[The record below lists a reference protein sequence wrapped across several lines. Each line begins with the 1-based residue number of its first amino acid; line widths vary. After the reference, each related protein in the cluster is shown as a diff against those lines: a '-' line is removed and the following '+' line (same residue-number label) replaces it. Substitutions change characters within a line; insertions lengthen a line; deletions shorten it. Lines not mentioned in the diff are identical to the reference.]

1 MRILLAPDSFKEAAS
16 AEAIAQAMARGIKRG
31 NPQAECRLMPLSDGG
46 EGLTQALVHATAGTL
61 HNVETVD
68 AIGRPITAQFGFLG
82 NNRASCILHTA
93 VVELASA
100 SGLERVSPAD
110 RNALSASTFGTGL
123 LIRAAIDAGAD
134 RIVLGLGGSATT
146 DGGTGLARALGFRFL
161 DTAGHDIPLGGGSL
175 VDLERIDDSEVPD
188 FVKNVPIV
196 LACDV
201 TNPLTG
207 PEGAAH
213 VFAPQK
219 GANTAQVELL
229 DQGLANLA
237 HAIMQYNGR
246 DIERIPGT
254 GAAGGTGGGM
264 LGLFNTTV
272 RPGIELVLDLT
283 HGREAC
289 AWADVIITGEGSI
302 DSQTP
307 YGKVPSGIAK
317 LAQSQ
322 GKPTIAIGGTVTR
335 DPHTIEALNETGI
348 VATFG
353 SCDSDRQHGTQC
365 RDHVCRHRR
374 HTARCFGYCSNCSYF
389 TLRISMMNTVP
400 SSTVTTAI
408 GNKAVNRQWQAQS
421 RRQAAVW
428 RSSPRN
434 SRRSL
439 TMATGST
446 HASDQ
451 APVRIR
457 KQP

>member
-31 NPQAECRLMPLSDGG
+31 NPQAECWLMPLSDGG

-61 HNVETVD
+61 HSAETVD
-68 AIGRPITAQFGFLG
+68 AIGRPIIAQFGFLG
-82 NNRASCILHTA
+82 NKHTSRTA

-110 RNALSASTFGTGL
+110 RNALVASTFGTGL

-134 RIVLGLGGSATT
+134 CIVLGLGGSATT
-146 DGGTGLARALGFRFL
+146 DGGTGLARALGFHFL

-219 GANTAQVELL
+219 GANAAQIELL

-246 DIERIPGT
+246 DIECIPGT
-254 GAAGGTGGGM
+254 GAAGGTGGGT

-272 RPGIELVLDLT
+272 RPGIELVLDLA

-335 DPHTIEALNETGI
+335 DPHTVEALNETGI

-353 SCDSDRQHGTQC
+353 IAPGPADLTTLIANTERNVEITCAAIAG
-365 RDHVCRHRR
+365 
-374 HTARCFGYCSNCSYF
+374 
-389 TLRISMMNTVP
+389 TLRVASATA
-400 SSTVTTAI
+400 VT
-408 GNKAVNRQWQAQS
+408 
-421 RRQAAVW
+421 AAT
-428 RSSPRN
+428 SPCE
-434 SRRSL
+434 S
-439 TMATGST
+439 
-446 HASDQ
+446 
-451 APVRIR
+451 V
-457 KQP
+457 

>member
-1 MRILLAPDSFKEAAS
+1 MRVLLAPDSFKEAAS
-16 AEAIAQAMARGIKRG
+16 AEVIAQAMARGIMRG
-31 NPQAECRLMPLSDGG
+31 DPQAECRLLPLSDGG
-46 EGLTQALVHATAGTL
+46 EGLTHALVHATAGTL
-61 HNVETVD
+61 HSAETVD

-82 NNRASCILHTA
+82 NNHASCILHTA

-110 RNALSASTFGTGL
+110 RNALVASTFGTGL

-146 DGGTGLARALGFRFL
+146 DGGTGLARAFGFRFL
-161 DTAGHDIPLGGGSL
+161 DAHDSDIPLGGGAL
-175 VDLERIDDSEVPD
+175 VDLARIDDSRVSD
-188 FVKNVPIV
+188 SIKNVPIV

-219 GANTAQVELL
+219 GATATQVELL

-237 HAIMQYNGR
+237 RAIMQYNGR
-246 DIERIPGT
+246 DIEHTPGA
-254 GAAGGTGGGM
+254 GAAGGTGGGV
-264 LGLFNTTV
+264 LGLFNATV
-272 RPGIELVLDLT
+272 KPGIELVLNLA

-289 AWADVIITGEGSI
+289 AWADVVITGEGSI

-335 DPHTIEALNETGI
+335 DPHTVEALNKAGI
-348 VATFG
+348 IATFG
-353 SCDSDRQHGTQC
+353 IAPGPADLTTLIANTERNVEITCAAIAS
-365 RDHVCRHRR
+365 
-374 HTARCFGYCSNCSYF
+374 
-389 TLRISMMNTVP
+389 TLRI
-400 SSTVTTAI
+400 TA
-408 GNKAVNRQWQAQS
+408 AT
-421 RRQAAVW
+421 
-428 RSSPRN
+428 SPCE
-434 SRRSL
+434 S
-439 TMATGST
+439 A
-446 HASDQ
+446 
-451 APVRIR
+451 
-457 KQP
+457 

>member
-1 MRILLAPDSFKEAAS
+1 MRVLLAPDSFKEAAS
-16 AEAIAQAMARGIKRG
+16 AEVIAQAMARGIKRG
-31 NPQAECRLMPLSDGG
+31 NPQAECRLLPLSDGG
-46 EGLTQALVHATAGTL
+46 EGLTHALVHATGGTL

-68 AIGRPITAQFGFLG
+68 AVGRPIIAQFGFLG
-82 NNRASCILHTA
+82 NKHTSRTT

-100 SGLERVSPAD
+100 SGLEQVSPAD
-110 RNALSASTFGTGL
+110 RDPMAASTFGTGL

-146 DGGTGLARALGFRFL
+146 DGGTGLAHAFGFRFL
-161 DTAGHDIPLGGGSL
+161 DAHDSDIPLGGGAL
-175 VDLERIDDSEVPD
+175 VDLARIDDSRVSD
-188 FVKNVPIV
+188 SIKNVPIV

-219 GANTAQVELL
+219 GATATQVELL

-237 HAIMQYNGR
+237 RAIMQYNGR
-246 DIERIPGT
+246 DIEHTPGA

-264 LGLFNTTV
+264 LGLFNATV
-272 RPGIELVLDLT
+272 KPGIELVLNLA

-289 AWADVIITGEGSI
+289 AWADVVITGEGSI

-335 DPHTIEALNETGI
+335 DPHTVEALNETGI
-348 VATFG
+348 IATFG
-353 SCDSDRQHGTQC
+353 IAPGPADLTTLIANTERNVEITCAAIAS
-365 RDHVCRHRR
+365 
-374 HTARCFGYCSNCSYF
+374 
-389 TLRISMMNTVP
+389 TLRVASATAVTAATSP
-400 SSTVTTAI
+400 CEST
-408 GNKAVNRQWQAQS
+408 
-421 RRQAAVW
+421 
-428 RSSPRN
+428 
-434 SRRSL
+434 
-439 TMATGST
+439 
-446 HASDQ
+446 
-451 APVRIR
+451 
-457 KQP
+457 

>member
-31 NPQAECRLMPLSDGG
+31 NPQAECWLLPLSDGG

-61 HNVETVD
+61 HSAETVD

-82 NNRASCILHTA
+82 NNHASCILHTA

-110 RNALSASTFGTGL
+110 RNALVASTFGTGL

-134 RIVLGLGGSATT
+134 RIVLGLGGSATM
-146 DGGTGLARALGFRFL
+146 DGGTGLAHAFGFRFL
-161 DTAGHDIPLGGGSL
+161 DAHDSDIPLGGGAL
-175 VDLERIDDSEVPD
+175 VDLARIDDSRVSD
-188 FVKNVPIV
+188 SIKNVPIV

-219 GANTAQVELL
+219 GATATQVELL

-237 HAIMQYNGR
+237 RAIMQYNGR
-246 DIERIPGT
+246 DIEHTPGA

-264 LGLFNTTV
+264 LGLFNATV
-272 RPGIELVLDLT
+272 KPGIELVLNLA

-289 AWADVIITGEGSI
+289 AWADVVITGEGSI

-335 DPHTIEALNETGI
+335 DPHTVEALNETGI
-348 VATFG
+348 IATFG
-353 SCDSDRQHGTQC
+353 IAPGPADLTTLIANTERNVEITCAAIAS
-365 RDHVCRHRR
+365 
-374 HTARCFGYCSNCSYF
+374 
-389 TLRISMMNTVP
+389 TLRVASATAVTAATSP
-400 SSTVTTAI
+400 CEST
-408 GNKAVNRQWQAQS
+408 
-421 RRQAAVW
+421 
-428 RSSPRN
+428 
-434 SRRSL
+434 
-439 TMATGST
+439 
-446 HASDQ
+446 
-451 APVRIR
+451 
-457 KQP
+457 

>member
-16 AEAIAQAMARGIKRG
+16 AEAIAQAMARGVMYG
-31 NPQAECRLMPLSDGG
+31 NPQAECRLLPLSDGG
-46 EGLTQALVHATAGTL
+46 EGLTQALVHATGGTL
-61 HNVETVD
+61 RDVETVD
-68 AIGRPITAQFGFLG
+68 AIGRPITAQYGFLG
-82 NNRASCILHTA
+82 NNHASCTLRTA

-100 SGLERVSPAD
+100 SGLERISPAD
-110 RNALSASTFGTGL
+110 RNALTTSTFGTGL

-161 DTAGHDIPLGGGSL
+161 DSAGHDIPLGGGVL
-175 VDLERIDDSEVPD
+175 ADLERIDDSEVPD

-207 PEGAAH
+207 SEGAAH

-219 GANTAQVELL
+219 GATTTQVERL
-229 DQGLANLA
+229 DRGLANLA
-237 HAIMQYNGR
+237 HAIMQYSGR
-246 DIERIPGT
+246 DIEHTPGS

-264 LGLFNTTV
+264 LGLFNASI
-272 RPGIELVLDLT
+272 RPGIELVLDLA

-289 AWADVIITGEGSI
+289 AWADVVITGEGSI

-335 DPHTIEALNETGI
+335 DPHTVEALNKAGI
-348 VATFG
+348 IATFG
-353 SCDSDRQHGTQC
+353 IAPGPADLTTLIANTERNVEITCAAIAS
-365 RDHVCRHRR
+365 
-374 HTARCFGYCSNCSYF
+374 
-389 TLRISMMNTVP
+389 TLRI
-400 SSTVTTAI
+400 TA
-408 GNKAVNRQWQAQS
+408 AT
-421 RRQAAVW
+421 
-428 RSSPRN
+428 SPCE
-434 SRRSL
+434 S
-439 TMATGST
+439 A
-446 HASDQ
+446 
-451 APVRIR
+451 
-457 KQP
+457 

>member
-16 AEAIAQAMARGIKRG
+16 SEAIAQAMARGIKRG

-61 HNVETVD
+61 HNVKTVD

-82 NNRASCILHTA
+82 NNHASCILRTA

-161 DTAGHDIPLGGGSL
+161 DTADHDIPLGGGSL
-175 VDLERIDDSEVPD
+175 VDLERIDDSEVPN

-201 TNPLTG
+201 INPLTG

-229 DQGLANLA
+229 DQGLRISHTRSCNTMA
-237 HAIMQYNGR
+237 AILSAFPVQA
-246 DIERIPGT
+246 PQAVP
-254 GAAGGTGGGM
+254 AAGCSACS
-264 LGLFNTTV
+264 
-272 RPGIELVLDLT
+272 IQQY
-283 HGREAC
+283 GRESNLC
-289 AWADVIITGEGSI
+289 SI
-302 DSQTP
+302 LRMVEKHVHGPTSSSP
-307 YGKVPSGIAK
+307 AKVPSTVKRRTAK
-317 LAQSQ
+317 CRVALRNWRNRKENQLLPLAE
-322 GKPTIAIGGTVTR
+322 R
-335 DPHTIEALNETGI
+335 
-348 VATFG
+348 
-353 SCDSDRQHGTQC
+353 
-365 RDHVCRHRR
+365 
-374 HTARCFGYCSNCSYF
+374 
-389 TLRISMMNTVP
+389 
-400 SSTVTTAI
+400 
-408 GNKAVNRQWQAQS
+408 
-421 RRQAAVW
+421 
-428 RSSPRN
+428 
-434 SRRSL
+434 
-439 TMATGST
+439 
-446 HASDQ
+446 
-451 APVRIR
+451 
-457 KQP
+457 

>member
-1 MRILLAPDSFKEAAS
+1 MRILLAPDSFKESAS

-175 VDLERIDDSEVPD
+175 VDLERIDDSKVPN

-254 GAAGGTGGGM
+254 GAAGGTSGGM

-272 RPGIELVLDLT
+272 RPGIELVLDLA

-353 SCDSDRQHGTQC
+353 IAPGPADLATLIANTERNVEITCAAIAG
-365 RDHVCRHRR
+365 
-374 HTARCFGYCSNCSYF
+374 
-389 TLRISMMNTVP
+389 TLRVASATA
-400 SSTVTTAI
+400 VT
-408 GNKAVNRQWQAQS
+408 
-421 RRQAAVW
+421 AAT
-428 RSSPRN
+428 SPCE
-434 SRRSL
+434 S
-439 TMATGST
+439 A
-446 HASDQ
+446 
-451 APVRIR
+451 
-457 KQP
+457 

>member
-16 AEAIAQAMARGIKRG
+16 AEAIAQAMARGIMRG
-31 NPQAECRLMPLSDGG
+31 DPQAECWLMPLSDGG

-61 HNVETVD
+61 HSAETVD

-82 NNRASCILHTA
+82 NNHASCILHTA

-110 RNALSASTFGTGL
+110 RNALVASTFGTGL

-134 RIVLGLGGSATT
+134 CIVLGLGSSATT
-146 DGGTGLARALGFRFL
+146 DGGTGLAHALGFRFL
-161 DTAGHDIPLGGGSL
+161 DAHDSDIPLGGGAL
-175 VDLERIDDSEVPD
+175 VDLARTDDSRVSD
-188 FVKNVPIV
+188 SIKNVPIV

-219 GANTAQVELL
+219 GATATQVELL

-237 HAIMQYNGR
+237 RAIMQYNGR
-246 DIERIPGT
+246 DIEHTPGA

-264 LGLFNTTV
+264 LGLFNATV
-272 RPGIELVLDLT
+272 KPGIELVLNLA

-289 AWADVIITGEGSI
+289 AWADVVITGEGSI

-335 DPHTIEALNETGI
+335 DPHTVEALNETGI
-348 VATFG
+348 IATFG
-353 SCDSDRQHGTQC
+353 IAPGPADLTTLIANTERNVEITCAAIAS
-365 RDHVCRHRR
+365 
-374 HTARCFGYCSNCSYF
+374 
-389 TLRISMMNTVP
+389 TLRVASATAVTAATSP
-400 SSTVTTAI
+400 CEST
-408 GNKAVNRQWQAQS
+408 
-421 RRQAAVW
+421 
-428 RSSPRN
+428 
-434 SRRSL
+434 
-439 TMATGST
+439 
-446 HASDQ
+446 
-451 APVRIR
+451 
-457 KQP
+457 

>member
-16 AEAIAQAMARGIKRG
+16 AEVIAQAMARGIMRG
-31 NPQAECRLMPLSDGG
+31 DPQAECRLLPLSDGG
-46 EGLTQALVHATAGTL
+46 EGLTHALVHATGGTL
-61 HNVETVD
+61 HDVETVD
-68 AIGRPITAQFGFLG
+68 AVGRPITAQYGFLG
-82 NNRASCILHTA
+82 NNHASCTLRTA

-100 SGLERVSPAD
+100 SGLEQVSPAD
-110 RNALSASTFGTGL
+110 RDPMAASTFGTGL

-146 DGGTGLARALGFRFL
+146 DGGTGLAHAFGFRFL
-161 DTAGHDIPLGGGSL
+161 DAHDCDIPLGGGAL
-175 VDLERIDDSEVPD
+175 VDLARIDDSRVSD
-188 FVKNVPIV
+188 SIKNVPIV

-219 GANTAQVELL
+219 GATATQVELL

-237 HAIMQYNGR
+237 RAIMQYNGR
-246 DIERIPGT
+246 DIEHTPGA

-264 LGLFNTTV
+264 LGLFNATV
-272 RPGIELVLDLT
+272 KPGIELVLNLA

-289 AWADVIITGEGSI
+289 AWADVVITGEGSI

-335 DPHTIEALNETGI
+335 DPHTVKALNKAGI
-348 VATFG
+348 IATFG
-353 SCDSDRQHGTQC
+353 IAPGPADLTTLIANTERNVEITCAAIAS
-365 RDHVCRHRR
+365 
-374 HTARCFGYCSNCSYF
+374 
-389 TLRISMMNTVP
+389 TLRVASATA
-400 SSTVTTAI
+400 VT
-408 GNKAVNRQWQAQS
+408 
-421 RRQAAVW
+421 AAT
-428 RSSPRN
+428 SPCE
-434 SRRSL
+434 S
-439 TMATGST
+439 A
-446 HASDQ
+446 
-451 APVRIR
+451 
-457 KQP
+457 

>member
-1 MRILLAPDSFKEAAS
+1 
-16 AEAIAQAMARGIKRG
+16 MA
-31 NPQAECRLMPLSDGG
+31 
-46 EGLTQALVHATAGTL
+46 
-61 HNVETVD
+61 
-68 AIGRPITAQFGFLG
+68 
-82 NNRASCILHTA
+82 
-93 VVELASA
+93 
-100 SGLERVSPAD
+100 
-110 RNALSASTFGTGL
+110 ASTFGTGL

-146 DGGTGLARALGFRFL
+146 DGGTGLAHALGFHFL

-175 VDLERIDDSEVPD
+175 VDLSRIDDSEVPY

-219 GANTAQVELL
+219 GATATQIELL

-237 HAIMQYNGR
+237 HVIMQYNGR
-246 DIERIPGT
+246 DIECIPGT
-254 GAAGGTGGGM
+254 GAAGGTGGGT

-272 RPGIELVLDLT
+272 RPGIELVLDLA

-335 DPHTIEALNETGI
+335 DPHTVEALNKAGI
-348 VATFG
+348 IATFG
-353 SCDSDRQHGTQC
+353 IAPGPADLTTLIANTERNVEITCAAIAS
-365 RDHVCRHRR
+365 
-374 HTARCFGYCSNCSYF
+374 
-389 TLRISMMNTVP
+389 TLRI
-400 SSTVTTAI
+400 TA
-408 GNKAVNRQWQAQS
+408 AT
-421 RRQAAVW
+421 
-428 RSSPRN
+428 SPCE
-434 SRRSL
+434 S
-439 TMATGST
+439 
-446 HASDQ
+446 
-451 APVRIR
+451 V
-457 KQP
+457 

>member
-16 AEAIAQAMARGIKRG
+16 AEAIAQAMTRGIKRG

-82 NNRASCILHTA
+82 NKHTSRTA

-100 SGLERVSPAD
+100 SGLEQVSPAD
-110 RNALSASTFGTGL
+110 RDPMAASTFGTGL
-123 LIRAAIDAGAD
+123 LIHAAIDAGAD

-146 DGGTGLARALGFRFL
+146 DGGTGLAHAFGFRFL
-161 DTAGHDIPLGGGSL
+161 DAHDSDIPLGGGAL
-175 VDLERIDDSEVPD
+175 VDLARIDDSRVSD
-188 FVKNVPIV
+188 SIKNVPIV

-219 GANTAQVELL
+219 GATATQVELL

-237 HAIMQYNGR
+237 RAIMQYNGR
-246 DIERIPGT
+246 DIEHTPGA

-264 LGLFNTTV
+264 LGLFNATV
-272 RPGIELVLDLT
+272 KPGIELVLNLA

-289 AWADVIITGEGSI
+289 AWADVVITGEGSI

-322 GKPTIAIGGTVTR
+322 GKPTIAIGGTITR
-335 DPHTIEALNETGI
+335 DPHTVEALNETGI
-348 VATFG
+348 IATFG
-353 SCDSDRQHGTQC
+353 IAPGPADLTTLIANTERNVEITCAAIAS
-365 RDHVCRHRR
+365 
-374 HTARCFGYCSNCSYF
+374 
-389 TLRISMMNTVP
+389 TLRI
-400 SSTVTTAI
+400 TA
-408 GNKAVNRQWQAQS
+408 AT
-421 RRQAAVW
+421 
-428 RSSPRN
+428 SPCE
-434 SRRSL
+434 S
-439 TMATGST
+439 A
-446 HASDQ
+446 
-451 APVRIR
+451 
-457 KQP
+457 

>member
-1 MRILLAPDSFKEAAS
+1 MRVLLAPDSFKEAAS
-16 AEAIAQAMARGIKRG
+16 AEVIARAMARGIMRG
-31 NPQAECRLMPLSDGG
+31 DPQAECRLLPLSDGG
-46 EGLTQALVHATAGTL
+46 EGLTHSLVHATGGTL
-61 HNVETVD
+61 HDVETVD
-68 AIGRPITAQFGFLG
+68 AVGRPIIAQFGFLG
-82 NNRASCILHTA
+82 NKHTSRTA

-100 SGLERVSPAD
+100 SGLEQVSPVD
-110 RNALSASTFGTGL
+110 RDPMAASTFGTGL
-123 LIRAAIDAGAD
+123 LIHAAIDAGAD

-146 DGGTGLARALGFRFL
+146 DGGTGLAHAFGFRFL
-161 DTAGHDIPLGGGSL
+161 DAHDCDIPLGGGAL
-175 VDLERIDDSEVPD
+175 VDLERIDDSEVPN

-201 TNPLTG
+201 INPLTG

-272 RPGIELVLDLT
+272 RPGIELMLDLA

-353 SCDSDRQHGTQC
+353 IAPGPADLATLIANTERNVEITCAAIAG
-365 RDHVCRHRR
+365 
-374 HTARCFGYCSNCSYF
+374 
-389 TLRISMMNTVP
+389 TLRVAPAT
-400 SSTVTTAI
+400 TVT
-408 GNKAVNRQWQAQS
+408 
-421 RRQAAVW
+421 AAT
-428 RSSPRN
+428 SPCE
-434 SRRSL
+434 S
-439 TMATGST
+439 A
-446 HASDQ
+446 
-451 APVRIR
+451 
-457 KQP
+457 

>member
-82 NNRASCILHTA
+82 NNHASCILRTA

-123 LIRAAIDAGAD
+123 LIRAAIDAGAN

-289 AWADVIITGEGSI
+289 VWTDVIITGEGSI

-353 SCDSDRQHGTQC
+353 IAPGPADLAPLIANTERNVEITCAAIAG
-365 RDHVCRHRR
+365 
-374 HTARCFGYCSNCSYF
+374 
-389 TLRISMMNTVP
+389 TLRVASATA
-400 SSTVTTAI
+400 VT
-408 GNKAVNRQWQAQS
+408 
-421 RRQAAVW
+421 AAT
-428 RSSPRN
+428 SPCE
-434 SRRSL
+434 S
-439 TMATGST
+439 A
-446 HASDQ
+446 
-451 APVRIR
+451 
-457 KQP
+457 

>member
-16 AEAIAQAMARGIKRG
+16 AEAIAQAMARGVMYG
-31 NPQAECRLMPLSDGG
+31 NPQAECRLLPLSDGG
-46 EGLTQALVHATAGTL
+46 EGLTQALVHATGGTL
-61 HNVETVD
+61 RDVETVD
-68 AIGRPITAQFGFLG
+68 AIGRPITAQYGFLG
-82 NNRASCILHTA
+82 NNHASCTLRTA

-110 RNALSASTFGTGL
+110 RNALTASTFGTGL

-146 DGGTGLARALGFRFL
+146 DGGTGLARALGFHFL
-161 DTAGHDIPLGGGSL
+161 DSTDHAIPLGGGTL
-175 VDLERIDDSEVPD
+175 ADLAKIDDSEVPD
-188 FVKNVPIV
+188 SVKNIPII

-207 PEGAAH
+207 SEGAAH

-219 GANTAQVELL
+219 GATTTQVERL
-229 DQGLANLA
+229 DRGLANLA
-237 HAIMQYNGR
+237 HAIMQYSGR
-246 DIERIPGT
+246 DIEHTPGS

-264 LGLFNTTV
+264 LGLFNASI
-272 RPGIELVLDLT
+272 RPGIELVLDLA

-289 AWADVIITGEGSI
+289 AWADVVITGEGSI

-335 DPHTIEALNETGI
+335 DSHTIEALNEAGI

-353 SCDSDRQHGTQC
+353 IAPGPADLATLIAGTERNVEITC
-365 RDHVCRHRR
+365 
-374 HTARCFGYCSNCSYF
+374 AAIAS
-389 TLRISMMNTVP
+389 TLRI
-400 SSTVTTAI
+400 TA
-408 GNKAVNRQWQAQS
+408 AT
-421 RRQAAVW
+421 
-428 RSSPRN
+428 SPCE
-434 SRRSL
+434 S
-439 TMATGST
+439 A
-446 HASDQ
+446 
-451 APVRIR
+451 
-457 KQP
+457 

>member
-31 NPQAECRLMPLSDGG
+31 NPQAECWLLPLSDGG

-61 HNVETVD
+61 HSAETVD

-82 NNRASCILHTA
+82 NNHASCILHTA

-110 RNALSASTFGTGL
+110 RNALVASTFGTGL

-146 DGGTGLARALGFRFL
+146 DGGTGLAHAFGFRFL
-161 DTAGHDIPLGGGSL
+161 DAHDSDIPLGGGAL
-175 VDLERIDDSEVPD
+175 VDLARIDDSRVSD
-188 FVKNVPIV
+188 SIKNVPIV

-219 GANTAQVELL
+219 GATATQVELL

-237 HAIMQYNGR
+237 RAIMQYNGR
-246 DIERIPGT
+246 DIEHTPGA
-254 GAAGGTGGGM
+254 GAAGGTGGGV
-264 LGLFNTTV
+264 LGLFNATV
-272 RPGIELVLDLT
+272 KPGIELVLNLA

-289 AWADVIITGEGSI
+289 AWADVVITGEGSI

-335 DPHTIEALNETGI
+335 DPHTVEALNKAGI
-348 VATFG
+348 IATFG
-353 SCDSDRQHGTQC
+353 IAPGPANLATLIANTERNVEITCAAIAG
-365 RDHVCRHRR
+365 
-374 HTARCFGYCSNCSYF
+374 
-389 TLRISMMNTVP
+389 TLRVASAT
-400 SSTVTTAI
+400 TVT
-408 GNKAVNRQWQAQS
+408 
-421 RRQAAVW
+421 AAT
-428 RSSPRN
+428 SPCE
-434 SRRSL
+434 S
-439 TMATGST
+439 A
-446 HASDQ
+446 
-451 APVRIR
+451 
-457 KQP
+457 

>member
-82 NNRASCILHTA
+82 NNHASCILRTA

-100 SGLERVSPAD
+100 SGLEQVSPAD

-123 LIRAAIDAGAD
+123 LIRAAIDAGAN

-196 LACDV
+196 LAC
-201 TNPLTG
+201 
-207 PEGAAH
+207 
-213 VFAPQK
+213 APQK
-219 GANTAQVELL
+219 GANTAQIELL

-353 SCDSDRQHGTQC
+353 IAPGPADLATLIANTERNVEITCAAIAG
-365 RDHVCRHRR
+365 
-374 HTARCFGYCSNCSYF
+374 
-389 TLRISMMNTVP
+389 TLRVASATA
-400 SSTVTTAI
+400 VT
-408 GNKAVNRQWQAQS
+408 
-421 RRQAAVW
+421 AAT
-428 RSSPRN
+428 SPCE
-434 SRRSL
+434 S
-439 TMATGST
+439 A
-446 HASDQ
+446 
-451 APVRIR
+451 
-457 KQP
+457 

>member
-31 NPQAECRLMPLSDGG
+31 NPQAECWLMPLSDGG

-61 HNVETVD
+61 HSAETVD
-68 AIGRPITAQFGFLG
+68 AIGRPIIAQFGFLG
-82 NNRASCILHTA
+82 NKHTSRTA

-110 RNALSASTFGTGL
+110 RNALVASTFGTGL

-134 RIVLGLGGSATT
+134 CIVLGLGGSATT
-146 DGGTGLARALGFRFL
+146 DGGTGLARALGFHFL

-175 VDLERIDDSEVPD
+175 VDLSRIDDSEVPY

-219 GANTAQVELL
+219 GANAAQIELL

-237 HAIMQYNGR
+237 HVIMQYNGR
-246 DIERIPGT
+246 DIECIPGT
-254 GAAGGTGGGM
+254 GAAGGTGGGT

-272 RPGIELVLDLT
+272 RPGIELVLDLA

-317 LAQSQ
+317 LAQSP

-335 DPHTIEALNETGI
+335 DPHTVEALNKAGI

-353 SCDSDRQHGTQC
+353 IAPGPADLTTLIANTERNVEITCAAIAS
-365 RDHVCRHRR
+365 
-374 HTARCFGYCSNCSYF
+374 
-389 TLRISMMNTVP
+389 TLRI
-400 SSTVTTAI
+400 TA
-408 GNKAVNRQWQAQS
+408 AT
-421 RRQAAVW
+421 
-428 RSSPRN
+428 SPCE
-434 SRRSL
+434 S
-439 TMATGST
+439 
-446 HASDQ
+446 
-451 APVRIR
+451 V
-457 KQP
+457 